1 MKKRSSGIIITH
13 QREKC
18 IGCNYCVEYAP
29 FRWAMSRI
37 DGKSILLD
45 GLSKK
50 GFWSVK
56 ISDDEKMA
64 NVKAAKACPVNIIKI
79 TDL

>member
-1 MKKRSSGIIITH
+1 
-13 QREKC
+13 
-18 IGCNYCVEYAP
+18 
-29 FRWAMSRI
+29 MSRI

-50 GFWSVK
+50 GFWCVR
-56 ISDDEKMA
+56 ISDDERNA

>member
-1 MKKRSSGIIITH
+1 MKKRNSSITVTH
-13 QREKC
+13 QRDKC

-45 GLSKK
+45 GLAKR

-56 ISDDEKMA
+56 ISEDEKEA
-64 NVKAAKACPVNIIKI
+64 NIKAAKACPVKIIQV
-79 TDL
+79 T

>member
-1 MKKRSSGIIITH
+1 MKKRNSAVTVTH

-56 ISDDEKMA
+56 ISDDEKEA
-64 NVKAAKACPVNIIKI
+64 NLRAAKACPVSIIKVS
-79 TDL
+79 